1 MGTLVRTRLDMQN
14 ARERK
19 QDELA
24 PRADHTE
31 TVSSL
36 ASADHPNCSSGVAS
50 FPPQSYSRY
59 VTCSSAAGLRS
70 ASASAACCAL
80 SSGRKPCSLP
90 STWLGLGFG
99 FGVAVGVGVG

>member
-24 PRADHTE
+24 PAPTIQRQLA
-31 TVSSL
+31 L

-90 STWLGLGFG
+90 STWLGVGFG